1 MTTTTKK
8 SIGLTVLALS
18 LAMSMPAHAQ
28 TAATTAAP
36 PPAPMMGGPQHM
48 GPGNGDPMN
57 QEFREEMEKNR
68 AERQALDKELNTL
81 LDKCIPT
88 PKGQADACKKE
99 KDDWR
104 AHEQKMREEI
114 KAMHDKR
121 QTMRKEGMEMRRQ
134 GMMPAGTGTPPPAT
148 APAAPAK

>member
-18 LAMSMPAHAQ
+18 LAMSMPALAQ
-28 TAATTAAP
+28 TTTTSAP
-36 PPAPMMGGPQHM
+36 PPFAPMMGGSQN
-48 GPGNGDPMN
+48 GGFGNGGSMH
-57 QEFREEMEKNR
+57 QEFREEIEKNR

-88 PKGQADACKKE
+88 PKGQDDSCKKE
-99 KDDWR
+99 KEGWR
-104 AHEQKMREEI
+104 AHEQKLREEI
-114 KAMHDKR
+114 KTMYDKR
-121 QTMRKEGMEMRRQ
+121 QTIRKERIEMRGQ
-134 GMMPAGTGTPPPAT
+134 GVDSSGRNMPPA